1 VVAKLKAF
9 WAKYRRV
16 IFKLMRDSIAP
27 VSVALVWG
35 VYVALRKNSN
45 VDGLNAASLAFFLIL
60 SFQNLI
66 QRAVKVV
73 HDEEHGEKVLGR
85 FDTLEQGFDTL
96 QQGLGE
102 LRAQGLGLVPPP
114 APPEPPVGAEPE
126 LPLPEPP
133 AEEPALPTEM
143 GMNWPIDAAD
153 EIVRWQDGRLT
164 IAPMQP
170 YLIQAYAVV
179 KSGYYLA
186 AVLVAAVGFEASVR
200 DTARMFG
207 IPDRKMPLA
216 ALLRELSL
224 RTSDDQKMK
233 TLVTLNRIRNGL
245 VHGEKQTSDLTKEQ
259 TLELIDA
266 FRVGANYLYELP
278 NNWPPIS
285 PN

>member
-1 VVAKLKAF
+1 
-9 WAKYRRV
+9 
-16 IFKLMRDSIAP
+16 MRDSIAP
-27 VSVALVWG
+27 VSVALIWG

-45 VDGLNAASLAFFLIL
+45 VDGLNAGSLAFFLIL

-66 QRAVKVV
+66 QRAAKVV

-85 FDTLEQGFDTL
+85 FDALEQGFDTL

-102 LRAQGLGLVPPP
+102 LRAQGLGLVPSP
-114 APPEPPVGAEPE
+114 APPVGMEPE
-126 LPLPEPP
+126 LPLPEP
-133 AEEPALPTEM
+133 PTEM

-153 EIVRWQDGRLT
+153 QIVRWQDGRLT
-164 IAPMQP
+164 VAPMQP
-170 YLIQAYAVV
+170 YLMQAYGVV

-245 VHGEKQTSDLTKEQ
+245 VHGEKQTSDLTREQ

-266 FRVGANYLYELP
+266 FRVGANYLHELP

-285 PN
+285 PNGY

>member
-1 VVAKLKAF
+1 VVEKVKAF
-9 WAKYRRV
+9 WSKYRRV
-16 IFKLMRDSIAP
+16 IFKLMRDCIAP
-27 VSVALVWG
+27 LSVALVWG
-35 VYVALRKNSN
+35 IYVALKKGSN

-66 QRAVKVV
+66 QRAAKVV
-73 HDEEHGEKVLGR
+73 RDEEHGEKVL
-85 FDTLEQGFDTL
+85 DTLEQGFDTL

-102 LRAQGLGLVPPP
+102 LRAQGLVPP
-114 APPEPPVGAEPE
+114 APPHEPPAEPE

-133 AEEPALPTEM
+133 APPAEETALPTEL
-143 GMNWPIDAAD
+143 GMRWPTDEAD
-153 EIVRWQDGRLT
+153 QIVHWQDGRLT

-170 YLIQAYAVV
+170 YLIQAYSVV

-207 IPDRKMPLA
+207 IPDKKMPLA

-224 RTSDDQKMK
+224 RTSDKKKME

-245 VHGEKQTSDLTKEQ
+245 VHGEKQTSDLTREE

-266 FRVGANYLYELP
+266 FRVGANYLYDLP
-278 NNWPPIS
+278 NNWPSIS
-285 PN
+285 PH